1 MKKSRTAKA
10 KKKAAPK
17 VPAPTQQQLDDYA
30 GKRGTWAPPIKSINP
45 AEPFTVAVEI
55 ISARWLFG
63 RLEFRIRPYVT
74 MSDDTAGSGE
84 TWAQGVVVQ

>member
-1 MKKSRTAKA
+1 MKKSRTAS
-10 KKKAAPK
+10 KKPRAK